1 MRGPSAPL
9 AGTFL
14 SPQLLC
20 VLWEEQE
27 ISFLLLLTDFGFL
40 FFKKKCCSKSAPLP
54 DFPGLRI

>member
-40 FFKKKCCSKSAPLP
+40 FFKKNVVQKAPLS
-54 DFPGLRI
+54 LTSLV

>member
-40 FFKKKCCSKSAPLP
+40 FF
-54 DFPGLRI
+54 

>member
-40 FFKKKCCSKSAPLP
+40 FLKKMLFKKRPSP
-54 DFPGLRI
+54 

>member
-40 FFKKKCCSKSAPLP
+40 FLKKNVVQKAPLS
-54 DFPGLRI
+54 LTSLV